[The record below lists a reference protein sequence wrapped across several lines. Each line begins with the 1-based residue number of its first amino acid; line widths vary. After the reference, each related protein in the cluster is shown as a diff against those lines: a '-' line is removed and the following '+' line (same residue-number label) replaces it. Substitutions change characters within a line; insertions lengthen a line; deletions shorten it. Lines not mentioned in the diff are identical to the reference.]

1 MEEDPVLAN
10 LKILIIGKEDLDP
23 VEETLKYIFLLFFN
37 QGWGAGARA
46 DRMGIPPPLNSYNKM
61 AKDWNTYSLILAYIL
76 YRHTYI
82 RHRVPNTRMDFL
94 IYLVSN

>member
-23 VEETLKYIFLLFFN
+23 VEETLKYFFN

-46 DRMGIPPPLNSYNKM
+46 AKMGIPPPPPK
-61 AKDWNTYSLILAYIL
+61 
-76 YRHTYI
+76 
-82 RHRVPNTRMDFL
+82 
-94 IYLVSN
+94 

>member
-23 VEETLKYIFLLFFN
+23 VEETLKYFFN

-46 DRMGIPPPLNSYNKM
+46 AKMGIPPPLNSYKKM

-76 YRHTYI
+76 YWHIYI